1 MSTDVDVSRFR
12 EHRTLEECKSL
23 LRFGHISP
31 VSRGFTQ
38 RFVAENYPGWTWNEL
53 VQVFTAAGIL
63 TTRGGAPLTCD
74 DRVVTFHFSSPSEFY
89 VEWINDTEPQGV
101 ATKSRAKRVPRD

>member
-1 MSTDVDVSRFR
+1 MTTPVDVSRFR

-63 TTRGGAPLTCD
+63 INRGGSPPTCD

-89 VEWINDTEPQGV
+89 VEWINGTEPQSG
-101 ATKSRAKRVPRD
+101 AAGGRRISDEG